1 MSCYKI
7 KCMLHEIML
16 IVIIQVITVQDLN
29 NLVQVKSKTIYN
41 YDGKITLNIIVLEIQ
56 FVVCKMFLL

>member
-16 IVIIQVITVQDLN
+16 IVIIQVITIQDLN

-41 YDGKITLNIIVLEIQ
+41 YDGKITLNIIVLEIH